1 MSKPDFTGLP
11 VRVMPNARMTRV
23 ELGDD
28 GVVRVRLQAP
38 AVEGKANQALIRYL
52 AGRLE
57 VSRSAV
63 QLLSGEHSRNKVIA
77 VAGWRPEAIR
87 ARLLG

>member
-11 VRVMPNARMTRV
+11 VRVMPNARATRV

-28 GVVRVRLQAP
+28 GGVRVRLQAP
-38 AVEGKANQALIRYL
+38 AVEGKANAALIRFL
-52 AGRLE
+52 AERLE
-57 VSRSAV
+57 VSRSSV

-77 VAGWRPEAIR
+77 VEGWRPEAIR
-87 ARLLG
+87 EKLLG